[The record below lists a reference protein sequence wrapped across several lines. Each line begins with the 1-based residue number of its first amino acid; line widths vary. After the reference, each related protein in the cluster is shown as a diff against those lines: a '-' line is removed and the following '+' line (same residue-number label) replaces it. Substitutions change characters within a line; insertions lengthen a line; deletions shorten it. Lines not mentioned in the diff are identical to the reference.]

1 MEQVEFSNVV
11 IVNKVNL
18 ISKKTLD
25 KFKGLI
31 RKLNEKA
38 EIITTNHCMNTGKF
52 DYESAND

>member
-1 MEQVEFSNVV
+1 
-11 IVNKVNL
+11 
-18 ISKKTLD
+18 
-25 KFKGLI
+25 LI